1 VRGRK
6 PDGAAPTRGKNSG
19 NIPGIAETLTTFQI
33 AACHCKYVAG
43 LFLKNPGPAGRSRA
57 IGCWQGRA
65 KAPGRAAQKRPIFVP
80 GGNLL
85 SVRVLMPQPDYRR
98 TKGGTTMRSSI
109 FAIPA
114 LAILASASFLAGST
128 PARAADDPVCL
139 EGSGGEGSQCDF
151 ETLAQCQATL
161 SGMDGTC
168 EANGTRAM
176 MKTKMAMK
184 DLKFKH
190 TEKAKK

>member
-1 VRGRK
+1 MLLCS
-6 PDGAAPTRGKNSG
+6 N
-19 NIPGIAETLTTFQI
+19 N
-33 AACHCKYVAG
+33 
-43 LFLKNPGPAGRSRA
+43 
-57 IGCWQGRA
+57 
-65 KAPGRAAQKRPIFVP
+65 RAAEAFSSGYQGVDTFARTQMRIDASLRARARYALQVQKAIIFVP
-80 GGNLL
+80 GRNQPL
-85 SVRVLMPQPDYRR
+85 VCVLMPSRIDRQ
-98 TKGGTTMRSSI
+98 TKGGITMRSSI

-139 EGSGGEGSQCDF
+139 EGSAGEGTQCDF

-168 EANGTRAM
+168 EANGPRAM

-190 TEKAKK
+190 SEKAKK